1 MCYLLFSLFVFS
13 TSNAQEIE
21 SDSIVLNSN
30 LISDDKIDELVI
42 SSAKDS
48 IDYDIQNNKVFL
60 YNNAEIKYGSITL
73 QAAYIELDSDKNIVF
88 AKSLVNDSTG
98 EKYGHPIFTE
108 DGKSFTSKEIT
119 YNFNTKKGI
128 IKEVRTQEGDSYIL
142 GEKVK
147 KNQDDVVFTSRGRYT
162 TCDAETP
169 HFSIKAKRI
178 KTIPNKKIITGP
190 AVLEF
195 GGIPTP
201 LAIPFGFFPN
211 QKKQSSSFSS
221 G

>member
-98 EKYGHPIFTE
+98 ENYGYPFFTE

-119 YNFNTKKGI
+119 YNFNTKK
-128 IKEVRTQEGDSYIL
+128 V
-142 GEKVK
+142 
-147 KNQDDVVFTSRGRYT
+147 
-162 TCDAETP
+162 
-169 HFSIKAKRI
+169 
-178 KTIPNKKIITGP
+178 
-190 AVLEF
+190 
-195 GGIPTP
+195 
-201 LAIPFGFFPN
+201 
-211 QKKQSSSFSS
+211 
-221 G
+221 